1 VFGIVLVAMKEPKT
15 FVVWNRTV
23 LEWDE
28 EWDPRVVLV
37 ELAWILDGLGVERF
51 KLRVMRRGKYWSS
64 PRLTGKNLVVVTD
77 VPHLYTRKTIEE
89 AFEGWHV
96 ERVVDGFLL
105 VRLEAFLE
113 ELEMLEMVEGM
124 PEAVPVEAGGE
135 GQRVGLR
142 VG

>member
-1 VFGIVLVAMKEPKT
+1 
-15 FVVWNRTV
+15 
-23 LEWDE
+23 
-28 EWDPRVVLV
+28 
-37 ELAWILDGLGVERF
+37 
-51 KLRVMRRGKYWSS
+51 
-64 PRLTGKNLVVVTD
+64 VVVTD
-77 VPHLYTRKTIEE
+77 VPHLYSRKTIEE

-113 ELEMLEMVEGM
+113 ELELLEMVEKM

-135 GQRVGLR
+135 GQKVGLR